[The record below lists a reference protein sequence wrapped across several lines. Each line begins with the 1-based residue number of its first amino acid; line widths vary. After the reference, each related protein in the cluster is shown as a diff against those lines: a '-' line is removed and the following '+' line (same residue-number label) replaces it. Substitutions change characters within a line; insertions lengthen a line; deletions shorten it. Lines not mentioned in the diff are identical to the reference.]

1 MKKGKRVMAMTT
13 SVRKTFTL
21 TNAVALSK
29 YLKGFT
35 PKIEKDEQLLEF
47 LDAMYTH
54 GPDEN
59 FDVLYHGFMFRGISS
74 NLLLQIENIDS
85 MEYAS
90 WSKDIDV
97 AVDFANKQHAWHQ
110 YLLFRYGWAID
121 PAKVK
126 TIALNRFDT
135 LTGLENYYPSREKE
149 VITPLIHN
157 ECVILDISGNNRNP
171 IETFEQLMG
180 I

>member
-1 MKKGKRVMAMTT
+1 MAMITNL
-13 SVRKTFTL
+13 KKYFTIENIHEL
-21 TNAVALSK
+21 AR
-29 YLKGFT
+29 YLKGFI
-35 PKIEKDEQLLEF
+35 PNIQDDETLLSF
-47 LDAMYTH
+47 LDAIYTH
-54 GPDEN
+54 GPDED

-74 NLLLQIENIDS
+74 NLLLQVENIDEMS
-85 MEYAS
+85 YAS
-90 WSKDIDV
+90 WSKDIDI

-110 YLLFRYGWAID
+110 YLLIHYGWAID

-149 VITPLIHN
+149 VIAPLLPS
-157 ECVILDISGNNRNP
+157 ECVILDISGNNRKP
-171 IETFEQLMG
+171 VETFEQLMG

>member
-1 MKKGKRVMAMTT
+1 MAMTT
-13 SVRKTFTL
+13 SVRKNFTL
-21 TNAVALSK
+21 TNVIALSK

-35 PKIEKDEQLLEF
+35 PKIEKDKQLLEF
-47 LDAMYTH
+47 LDALYIH

-74 NLLLQIENIDS
+74 NLLLQIDDIDE
-85 MEYAS
+85 MKFAS

-97 AVDFANKQHAWHQ
+97 AVDFANKQYTWHQ
-110 YLLFRYGWAID
+110 YLLIRYGWAID

-135 LTGLENYYPSREKE
+135 LTGLENYNPSREKE
-149 VITPLIHN
+149 VIAPLLLG
-157 ECVILDISGNNRNP
+157 ECVILDISGNNRKP
-171 IETFEQLMG
+171 IETFEQTIG
-180 I
+180 K

>member
-1 MKKGKRVMAMTT
+1 MAMTT

-21 TNAVALSK
+21 TNVIALSK

-35 PKIEKDEQLLEF
+35 PKIEKDKQLLEF
-47 LDAMYTH
+47 LNAMYIH

-74 NLLLQIENIDS
+74 NLLLQIGNIDK
-85 MEYAS
+85 MKFAS
-90 WSKDIDV
+90 WSKDIDI

-110 YLLFRYGWAID
+110 YLLIRYGWAID

-149 VITPLIHN
+149 VIAPLLPS
-157 ECVILDISGNNRNP
+157 ECVILDISGNNRKP
-171 IETFEQLMG
+171 IENFEQTIG
-180 I
+180 K

>member
-1 MKKGKRVMAMTT
+1 MITNLKKY
-13 SVRKTFTL
+13 FTIENIHEL
-21 TNAVALSK
+21 AR
-29 YLKGFT
+29 YLKGFI
-35 PKIEKDEQLLEF
+35 PNIQDDETLLSF
-47 LDAMYTH
+47 LDAIYTH
-54 GPDEN
+54 GPDED

-74 NLLLQIENIDS
+74 NLLLQVENIDEMS
-85 MEYAS
+85 YAS

-97 AVDFANKQHAWHQ
+97 AIDFASKQYAWHQ
-110 YLLFRYGWAID
+110 YLLIHYGWAID

-149 VITPLIHN
+149 VIAPLLPS
-157 ECVILDISGNNRNP
+157 ECVILDISGNNRKP
-171 IETFEQLMG
+171 VETFEQLMG

>member
-1 MKKGKRVMAMTT
+1 MAMITNLKR
-13 SVRKTFTL
+13 SFTL
-21 TNAVALSK
+21 ENIRELAK
-29 YLKGFT
+29 YLKGFI
-35 PKIEKDEQLLEF
+35 PNIQDDKSLLNF

-54 GPDEN
+54 DPDDN
-59 FDVLYHGFMFRGISS
+59 FDILYHGFMFRGISS
-74 NLLLQIENIDS
+74 NLLLQIENIDE

-110 YLLFRYGWAID
+110 YLLIRYGWAID

-126 TIALNRFDT
+126 TIALNQFDAPI
-135 LTGLENYYPSREKE
+135 GLENYNPSREKE
-149 VITPLIHN
+149 VIAPLIHS
-157 ECVILDISGNNRNP
+157 ECVILDISGNNRKP
-171 IETFEQLMG
+171 VEDFEQSMR